1 MNLPIHNKW
10 LNITKAFHL
19 NNNNLLK
26 NFNIT
31 TGPDYWTLAIFILL
45 KMYPKNFLTNV
56 IPTQPFSAAS
66 NFSIIYPTYKQDTNI
81 QERDYSNL
89 KPLVI

>member
-1 MNLPIHNKW
+1 
-10 LNITKAFHL
+10 
-19 NNNNLLK
+19 
-26 NFNIT
+26 
-31 TGPDYWTLAIFILL
+31 
-45 KMYPKNFLTNV
+45 MYPMNFLTNI

-89 KPLVI
+89 KPLVIQINPYPPIYQTGTLNYLNKCFLVIQKYSTEG